1 MLPSALAPF
10 LWALA
15 GLVITMLVQWS
26 ARKTSHPH
34 AR

>member
-15 GLVITMLVQWS
+15 GLVMMMLAQWS
-26 ARKTSHPH
+26 ARKSHHP
-34 AR
+34 RPR